1 MAAGPNSRCGDTA
14 STLAAT
20 PTRTSTRALVL
31 NASFEPLCVVTARR
45 AVVLVLRDKAEVVH
59 SDDDVVRSERVRL
72 DRPSV
77 IRLVN
82 YVKVPYRRR
91 AALSRRAVF
100 MRDGNECQYC
110 GTRAENIDH
119 VLPRSRGGLH
129 TWENVVACCRRCNG
143 DKENRTPQEAGMR
156 LRSRPA
162 PPSDH
167 TWIAA
172 GAGVLH
178 PDWTEYLTLRWVA

>member
-1 MAAGPNSRCGDTA
+1 MAGDPDAHDDRSTTA
-14 STLAAT
+14 SVPSAT
-20 PTRTSTRALVL
+20 TRALVL
-31 NASFEPLCVVTARR
+31 NASFEPLCLVPARR
-45 AVVLVLRDKAEVVH
+45 AVVLVLRSKAEVVH
-59 SDDDVVRSERVRL
+59 SDHDLVRSERFRL
-72 DRPSV
+72 ARPSV
-77 IRLVN
+77 IRLVQ

-100 MRDGNECQYC
+100 LRDGHECQYC

-119 VLPRSRGGLH
+119 VLPRSRGGGH

-143 DKENRTPQEAGMR
+143 AKENRTPQEAGMR